1 MKDNGSPI
9 EIAKKVE
16 QFAKNQHFPEVIEIT
31 TGNLSPQ
38 GDVLTLKH
46 SINEELQRRFP
57 YYVVKNESDITFFAG
72 MMKTRFTKIKEVK
85 R

>member
-1 MKDNGSPI
+1 MKDNGSSF

-16 QFAKNQHFPEVIEIT
+16 QFAENQHFPEVIEIT
-31 TGNLSPQ
+31 TGNLFSQ
-38 GDVLTLKH
+38 RDVLTFKN

-72 MMKTRFTKIKEVK
+72 MMKARFTKIKEVK